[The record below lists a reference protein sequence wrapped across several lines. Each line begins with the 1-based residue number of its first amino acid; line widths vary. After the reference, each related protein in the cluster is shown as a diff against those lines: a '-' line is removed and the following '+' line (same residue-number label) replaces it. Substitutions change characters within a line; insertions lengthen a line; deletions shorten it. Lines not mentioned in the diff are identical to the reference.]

1 MMRHGD
7 NHKRLQKPAGDLHS
21 CLAKTKCTQKQKNLT
36 FVSLSTGMVE
46 HGRKKNEYR
55 NIAIANISLNFAGG
69 EQMR

>member
-36 FVSLSTGMVE
+36 FVSLSTGMQWWSME
-46 HGRKKNEYR
+46 EKKM
-55 NIAIANISLNFAGG
+55 STGTL
-69 EQMR
+69 Q